1 MIFDLNP
8 KTSPV
13 FRDDFFQLLT
23 DFSYFRLQKIEKV
36 AGHDLNMSKMEIL
49 KEV

>member
-1 MIFDLNP
+1 LNP

-23 DFSYFRLQKIEKV
+23 DFSSFHLKKIQKV
-36 AGHDLNMSKMEIL
+36 AGHDLNMSKMEVL
-49 KEV
+49 KGV

>member
-1 MIFDLNP
+1 LNP

-13 FRDDFFQLLT
+13 FRDDFFQLLS
-23 DFSYFRLQKIEKV
+23 DFCKKIEKF
-36 AGHDLNMSKMEIL
+36 AEHDVNMSKMEIL